1 MSAARCPRCGG
12 LVRPEAEWCGQC
24 LAPLGP
30 AVEDQPGAPYQRTG
44 SAPSDEAVRSTSE
57 AAPSVG
63 KPRVSASTA
72 SIPGEKVRSGEHGIV
87 WDCPT
92 CGTENP
98 LEAATCSGC
107 GSPFSRLFEQPTSV
121 PKVDPG
127 RALSLSLL
135 FPGLG
140 HVAAGQ
146 AAEGLAR
153 AVVFAYALIT
163 AIIVLVSRWGPG
175 LGPFLPLFVI
185 CLLAAVPLYAVS
197 AVDAGRAVRRERP
210 VLSMRALLYGAAA
223 LIVTTVVIM
232 VTLSIRAGN
241 TPG

>member
-24 LAPLGP
+24 LAPLG
-30 AVEDQPGAPYQRTG
+30 VEDQPAAPDLRTG
-44 SAPSDEAVRSTSE
+44 SAPSDEAIRATSE
-57 AAPSVG
+57 APPG
-63 KPRVSASTA
+63 ETRVPAKTA
-72 SIPGEKVRSGEHGIV
+72 SIPGAKVRSGEHGIV

-98 LEAATCSGC
+98 IEAAICSGC
-107 GSPFSRLFEQPTSV
+107 GSSFSRLFEQPTSA

>member
-1 MSAARCPRCGG
+1 VSAARCPRCGG
-12 LVRPEAEWCGQC
+12 LIRPEAEWCGQC
-24 LAPLGP
+24 LAPLGRAREKRP
-30 AVEDQPGAPYQRTG
+30 TAPDQRTPI
-44 SAPSDEAVRSTSE
+44 PSGEAVRATPE
-57 AAPSVG
+57 AAPPAG
-63 KPRVSASTA
+63 EPRRQARIAPISGTR
-72 SIPGEKVRSGEHGIV
+72 VRKGEHGIV

-98 LEAATCSGC
+98 IEIATCSGC
-107 GSPFSRLFEQPTSV
+107 GAPFSRLFEQPAPA

-127 RALSLSLL
+127 RARSLSLL

-140 HVAAGQ
+140 HVAAGR

-163 AIIVLVSRWGPG
+163 SIVILASRWGSG

-185 CLLAAVPLYAVS
+185 CFLAAVALYVLA

-210 VLSMRALLYGAAA
+210 LLSMRALLYGAAG
-223 LIVTTVVIM
+223 LIVITVVI
-232 VTLSIRAGN
+232 VVILGIRAGG